1 MDREYIVTLHKKED
15 LEQFYNEMK
24 LSNFSLIMKRPTSRN
39 THYRMT
45 DAQAE
50 QLRQDPRVW
59 DVQLTPEEL
68 GMTPQRNSQY
78 VNKEPYTVDGTFTK
92 NEGSPD
98 PTRYQW
104 GHLHCAATSSTQRGQ
119 NAFGLFGSSTKTDSV
134 DVFNS
139 GRHVDV
145 VIVDDPV
152 SYDCEEW
159 NSPSTN
165 LSRFV
170 QYQWFNELN
179 TIVNSIDDDNQ
190 VEPTGNVTY
199 HTIASNPEFHGNH
212 VCGTACGQHYG
223 WAKEANIYALQ
234 ILGTMPS
241 GQSLPPLLLF
251 DYLRAFHNNKP
262 INPITGRRNP
272 TVTNHSWGYGF
283 NMDDI
288 LEVTSI
294 NTSDITSITWD
305 GTTYSSSNPNPSG
318 WTMSGLNTDFGIAS
332 NKLRYNSSFT
342 ALNADIEDA
351 IEDGV
356 VVIGAAGNENWEMVR
371 PTNSYYN
378 NRIVF
383 RTGTSIYWM
392 RGSSPTCA
400 EGVVSVGAMSR
411 VQDFRRANFTNY
423 GEQITVFAPGEYIV
437 SAYNATGTTDTKYN
451 SPPTD
456 YYNRLNGT
464 SMASPQVA
472 GVAALVASGKDRF
485 TNADFKKYLNDTSV
499 KNEMLFNISGGGYTD
514 GSCQKNSPNLMLRAV
529 ETRPSTGMV
538 APVVG
543 ERKSS
548 GLMYPRQQAVAK
560 RSYVQAELANGTYTY
575 ATKTWSQQTN
585 YNYQVQISRPT
596 NPSPAPPVAILLH
609 GAGGNGSGQIGGWQG
624 FLPDH
629 ILVAPTGYDNKWN
642 IVDESDAPDYEALTE
657 LFPWLINQGVN
668 MNNGVSVIGI
678 SNGGAMAMRLA
689 LEYRFSKLTYVAC
702 LISHIHE
709 EQLRNNG
716 VQWEFYR
723 PSDHENTDGTAT
735 NKGYNTLYTP
745 YGDPRNIGNTSFN
758 AQGPRAILIIN
769 SQNDPVI
776 PYNGGGGP
784 ASAVFPNLEI
794 TSQRIAAE
802 AWGSTD
808 PIVTVANRTISIT
821 GASDLRAASYWAYG
835 AKGESVV
842 HHVTDIVS
850 GHTVTT
856 AMRNTV
862 KSFVEQG
869 GNIATAPLASTYT
882 FTVGNSGASHYT
894 FTGTDSTNTFTNAT
908 DPTINCNV
916 GDTLVFNVNA
926 PGHPFYVKTSPTT
939 GTGNQVT
946 TGTISGQ
953 GATNGTVTWNTT
965 GVTAGTY
972 YYICQFHGGMVGQI
986 VIS

>member
-1 MDREYIVTLHKKED
+1 MSQEYIVTLHKHED
-15 LEQFYNEMK
+15 LEQFYSEME
-24 LSNFSLIMKRPTSRN
+24 SNNYSLVRKRPISRN
-39 THYRMT
+39 THYMM
-45 DAQAE
+45 DASQADE
-50 QLRQDPRVW
+50 LKMDSRVIS
-59 DVQLTPEEL
+59 VEL
-68 GMTPQRNSQY
+68 ASDIGQIRRHVINS
-78 VNKEPYTVDGTFTK
+78 EPYVASGQFFK
-92 NEGSPD
+92 NANV
-98 PTRYQW
+98 PTTYSHLWHQW
-104 GHLHCAATSSTQRGQ
+104 GHVHCVGDQTQRRKAQWG
-119 NAFGLFGSSTKTDSV
+119 GLSGTEVVTDTV
-134 DVFNS
+134 EVFNN
-139 GRHVDV
+139 GKHVDV

-241 GQSLPPLLLF
+241 GQTLPALLLF

-437 SAYNATGTTDTKYN
+437 SAYNATGTVDTKY
-451 SPPTD
+451 STLPTD

-499 KNEMLFNISGGGYTD
+499 KNEMTFNLSGGGYTD

-543 ERKSS
+543 ERKTS

-560 RSYVQAELANGTYTY
+560 RSYVQAELANRTYTY

-585 YNYQVQISRPT
+585 YNYQVQIARPT

-609 GAGGNGSGQIGGWQG
+609 GAGGNGSGEISGWQG
-624 FLPDH
+624 LLPDH

-657 LFPWLINQGVN
+657 LFPWLMNQGVS

-689 LEYRFSKLTYVAC
+689 LEYRFSKLNYVAC
-702 LISHIHE
+702 LVSHIHE

-716 VQWEFYR
+716 AQWEFYR

-735 NKGYNTLYTP
+735 NKGYNTLYIP
-745 YGDPRNIGNTSFN
+745 YGDPRNVINSILN

-784 ASAVFPNLEI
+784 ASAVFPNLEV

-862 KSFVEQG
+862 KTFVEQG
-869 GNIATAPLASTYT
+869 GNINTSNLSSTYT
-882 FTVGNSGASHYT
+882 LTVGNSGASHYT

-926 PGHPFYVKTSPTT
+926 PGHPFYIKTSPTT
-939 GTGNQVT
+939 GTGNQVS

-953 GATNGTVTWNTT
+953 GATNGTVTWDTT